1 MFACY
6 HLNHFAKN
14 VYQLNPGL
22 KKGTTRHIINKNIL
36 DEMNINK
43 AREIQIVS
51 NPFSSSSAC
60 SMTTTA
66 APDELVQTV
75 PVYQISD
82 FEAITWNGFECEL
95 PQQMIDLISRIADQV
110 GAPSYVKTPVFPK
123 RDKPEDQDKQGQ
135 GPVQVA
141 ARKKPRNTT
150 TEITEDDWE
159 SIRTFQAT
167 ELKKRQGID
176 AHLYSIR
183 SDLNKI
189 TDKTYDEVFA
199 ALCARIDD
207 LMDEPDATHLL
218 TVGEAI
224 FNTASSNHFFSAV
237 YARLFRQLLHKYNA
251 VFRTVFETNFE
262 QFMSLFKTI
271 EHADAKK
278 DYTRFCEVNKTNDK
292 RRAMSLFIINLM
304 KEGVVATCKVLDI
317 VQQLQ
322 SLIREH
328 LRQSDRTNEVE
339 ELTENLFIILK
350 DAHQFL
356 RIGHADEWT
365 TIVHEVEYTSQLKPK
380 NTKYPSVTN
389 KTIFKHMDILDELKK
404 TK

>member
-1 MFACY
+1 
-6 HLNHFAKN
+6 
-14 VYQLNPGL
+14 
-22 KKGTTRHIINKNIL
+22 
-36 DEMNINK
+36 
-43 AREIQIVS
+43 
-51 NPFSSSSAC
+51 
-60 SMTTTA
+60 MTTATA
-66 APDELVQTV
+66 DVLAQTT

-123 RDKPEDQDKQGQ
+123 RDKPEDPVQGQ
-135 GPVQVA
+135 GQVQGGGGA
-141 ARKKPRNTT
+141 ARKKPRTT
-150 TEITEDDWE
+150 STEITEDDWE

-251 VFRTVFETNFE
+251 VFRTVFETNFD
-262 QFMSLFKTI
+262 QFMPLFKTI

-278 DYTRFCEVNKTNDK
+278 DYARFCDVNKTNDK
-292 RRAMSLFIINLM
+292 RRAMSMFIINLM

-328 LRQSDRTNEVE
+328 LRQLDRTNEVE
-339 ELTENLFIILK
+339 ELTENLFIILN

-356 RIGHADEWT
+356 RLGHADEWT
-365 TIVHEVEYTSQLKPK
+365 VIVSEVEYNSQLKPK
-380 NTKYPSVTN
+380 NAKCPSITN

-404 TK
+404 QNNATLQ

>member
-1 MFACY
+1 
-6 HLNHFAKN
+6 
-14 VYQLNPGL
+14 
-22 KKGTTRHIINKNIL
+22 
-36 DEMNINK
+36 
-43 AREIQIVS
+43 
-51 NPFSSSSAC
+51 
-60 SMTTTA
+60 MTTIA
-66 APDELVQTV
+66 AADALVQTT
-75 PVYQISD
+75 PVYEISD

-123 RDKPEDQDKQGQ
+123 RDKPEDPDKQGQ
-135 GPVQVA
+135 
-141 ARKKPRNTT
+141 ARKKPRTT
-150 TEITEDDWE
+150 STEITEDDWE

-237 YARLFRQLLHKYNA
+237 YARLFRQLLNKYNA
-251 VFRTVFETNFE
+251 VFRTVFETNFD
-262 QFMSLFKTI
+262 QFMTLFKTI

-304 KEGVVATCKVLDI
+304 KEGVVTTFKIVDI

-365 TIVHEVEYTSQLKPK
+365 VIVSEVEHNGQLKLK
-380 NTKYPSVTN
+380 NVKYPSITN

-404 TK
+404 QNNTKSQ

>member
-1 MFACY
+1 
-6 HLNHFAKN
+6 
-14 VYQLNPGL
+14 
-22 KKGTTRHIINKNIL
+22 
-36 DEMNINK
+36 
-43 AREIQIVS
+43 
-51 NPFSSSSAC
+51 
-60 SMTTTA
+60 MTTIA
-66 APDELVQTV
+66 VPDVLVHTT
-75 PVYQISD
+75 PVYEISD

-135 GPVQVA
+135 VPGGAV
-141 ARKKPRNTT
+141 RKKPRTT
-150 TEITEDDWE
+150 STEITEDDWE

-199 ALCARIDD
+199 ALCARIDE
-207 LMDEPDATHLL
+207 LMDEPDTTHLL

-251 VFRTVFETNFE
+251 VFRTVFETNFD
-262 QFMSLFKTI
+262 QFMALFKTI

-304 KEGVVATCKVLDI
+304 KEGVVATCKIVDI

-322 SLIREH
+322 SLIQEH
-328 LRQSDRTNEVE
+328 LRQLDRTNEVE
-339 ELTENLFIILK
+339 ELTENLFVILK
-350 DAHQFL
+350 DAHPFL
-356 RIGHADEWT
+356 RTGHADEWT
-365 TIVHEVEYTSQLKPK
+365 TIVAEMEHISQLKPK
-380 NTKYPSVTN
+380 NAKCPSVTN

>member
-1 MFACY
+1 
-6 HLNHFAKN
+6 
-14 VYQLNPGL
+14 
-22 KKGTTRHIINKNIL
+22 
-36 DEMNINK
+36 MNINK

-51 NPFSSSSAC
+51 NPFSLFAC
-60 SMTTTA
+60 FCSGSMTTTA

-95 PQQMIDLISRIADQV
+95 PQKMIDLISRIADQV

-135 GPVQVA
+135 GQVQGVT
-141 ARKKPRNTT
+141 ARKKPRTT
-150 TEITEDDWE
+150 STEITEDDWE

-167 ELKKRQGID
+167 ELKNRQGID

-199 ALCARIDD
+199 ALCARIDE
-207 LMDEPDATHLL
+207 LMDEPDTTHLL

-292 RRAMSLFIINLM
+292 RRAMSMFIINLM
-304 KEGVVATCKVLDI
+304 KEGVVTTCKVLDI

-322 SLIREH
+322 SLIREN
-328 LRQSDRTNEVE
+328 LRESERTNEVE

-356 RIGHADEWT
+356 QIGHANEWVV
-365 TIVHEVEYTSQLKPK
+365 IVAEVEYNGQLKPK
-380 NTKYPSVTN
+380 NVKYPSITN

>member
-1 MFACY
+1 
-6 HLNHFAKN
+6 
-14 VYQLNPGL
+14 
-22 KKGTTRHIINKNIL
+22 
-36 DEMNINK
+36 MNINK

-51 NPFSSSSAC
+51 NPFSSLLDCLLCSG

-66 APDELVQTV
+66 APDVLVHTT
-75 PVYQISD
+75 PVYEISD

-123 RDKPEDQDKQGQ
+123 RDKPEDLDKQGQ
-135 GPVQVA
+135 GHVPGAA
-141 ARKKPRNTT
+141 ARKKPRTT
-150 TEITEDDWE
+150 STEITEDDWE

-251 VFRTVFETNFE
+251 VFRTVFETNFD
-262 QFMSLFKTI
+262 QFMTLFNTI

-292 RRAMSLFIINLM
+292 RRAMSMFIVNLM
-304 KEGVVATCKVLDI
+304 HQGVITTFKIVDI

-328 LRQSDRTNEVE
+328 LRQSDRANEVE

-356 RIGHADEWT
+356 RIGHADEWSV
-365 TIVHEVEYTSQLKPK
+365 IVAEVEYTSQLKPK
-380 NTKYPSVTN
+380 NAKCPSVTN

-404 TK
+404 KK

>member
-1 MFACY
+1 
-6 HLNHFAKN
+6 
-14 VYQLNPGL
+14 
-22 KKGTTRHIINKNIL
+22 
-36 DEMNINK
+36 
-43 AREIQIVS
+43 
-51 NPFSSSSAC
+51 
-60 SMTTTA
+60 MTTTDA
-66 APDELVQTV
+66 VQTV

-95 PQQMIDLISRIADQV
+95 PQQMMDLISRIADQV

-123 RDKPEDQDKQGQ
+123 REKPEEPGQGQ
-135 GPVQVA
+135 GQGQGA
-141 ARKKPRNTT
+141 ATARKKPRTT
-150 TEITEDDWE
+150 TSEITEDDWE
-159 SIRTFQAT
+159 TIRSFQAT

-176 AHLYSIR
+176 AHLDGIR

-199 ALCARIDD
+199 ALCARIDE
-207 LMDEPDATHLL
+207 LKDEPDATHLL

-251 VFRTVFETNFE
+251 VFRTVFETNFD
-262 QFMSLFKTI
+262 QFMTLFKTI

-304 KEGVVATCKVLDI
+304 KQGVITTFKIVDI

-322 SLIREH
+322 LLIREH
-328 LRQSDRTNEVE
+328 LRQSDRANEVE

-356 RIGHADEWT
+356 RLGHAEEWT
-365 TIVHEVEYTSQLKPK
+365 VIVHEVEYNSQLKPK
-380 NTKYPSVTN
+380 NAKYPSVTN
-389 KTIFKHMDILDELKK
+389 KTIFKHMDVLDELKK

>member
-1 MFACY
+1 
-6 HLNHFAKN
+6 
-14 VYQLNPGL
+14 
-22 KKGTTRHIINKNIL
+22 
-36 DEMNINK
+36 
-43 AREIQIVS
+43 
-51 NPFSSSSAC
+51 
-60 SMTTTA
+60 MTTA
-66 APDELVQTV
+66 VPEVLVHTM

-82 FEAITWNGFECEL
+82 FETITWNGFECEL

-123 RDKPEDQDKQGQ
+123 RDKPEDQVQGGQGQ
-135 GPVQVA
+135 VQGGA
-141 ARKKPRNTT
+141 ARKKPRTT
-150 TEITEDDWE
+150 STEITEDDWE

-189 TDKTYDEVFA
+189 TDKTYDEVFT
-199 ALCARIDD
+199 ALCARIDE
-207 LMDEPDATHLL
+207 LMDEPDTTHLL

-251 VFRTVFETNFE
+251 VFRTVFETNFD
-262 QFMSLFKTI
+262 QFMALFKTI

-278 DYTRFCEVNKTNDK
+278 DYARFCEVNKTNDK

-304 KEGVVATCKVLDI
+304 KEGVVATCKIVDI

-322 SLIREH
+322 SLIQEH
-328 LRQSDRTNEVE
+328 LRQLDRTNEVE
-339 ELTENLFIILK
+339 ELTENLFVILK
-350 DAHQFL
+350 DAHPFL
-356 RIGHADEWT
+356 RTGHADEWT
-365 TIVHEVEYTSQLKPK
+365 TIVHEVEHISQLKPK
-380 NTKYPSVTN
+380 NAKCPSVTN